1 MLKSMTGF
9 GRGEG
14 DTTLGKVVVESRSV
28 NHRYCDI
35 NIKLPKRLSL
45 FENRVKEIIR
55 SQVSRGRVDVSL
67 RLDNLGEE
75 KVQFSVDFNLAEQYY
90 RVLHDLK
97 ERLRLKDEITLNL
110 LAGAKDLI
118 TTKEELGD
126 MEPYWQEILPVVR
139 ESLKNMD
146 DMKRLEG
153 DSLAKDLQ
161 QRLGH
166 ITEQLQMIKQQF
178 PLRLRAFL
186 NRLQDRLRSLLEGME
201 TDPARFQQE
210 VAFLAER
217 TDITEE
223 IVRAESHLVQFR
235 TFLDGNE
242 PVGRKMD
249 FLLQEVHREVNTVSA
264 KANDAEISQRVV
276 EIKSELEKIREQVQN
291 VELVLSMKRG
301 LGTSTR

>member
-14 DTTLGKVVVESRSV
+14 DTALGKVVVESRSV

-45 FENRVKEIIR
+45 FENRLKEIIR
-55 SQVSRGRVDVSL
+55 SQVSRGRIDVFL
-67 RLDNLGEE
+67 RLDSLGEE
-75 KVQFSVDFNLAEQYY
+75 KVQLSVDLDLAEQYY

-118 TTKEELGD
+118 TAKEELGD
-126 MEPYWQEILPVVR
+126 MEPYWQEILPVLR
-139 ESLKNMD
+139 QSLKNMD
-146 DMKRLEG
+146 DMKRFEG
-153 DSLAKDLQ
+153 ESLTKDLQ
-161 QRLGH
+161 HRLDY

-186 NRLQDRLRSLLEGME
+186 TRLQDRLRSLLEGME
-201 TDPARFQQE
+201 TDPSRFQQE
-210 VAFLAER
+210 IAFLAER

-223 IVRAESHLVQFR
+223 VVRAESHLVQFR
-235 TFLDGNE
+235 SLLEGNE

-249 FLLQEVHREVNTVSA
+249 FLLQEIHREVNTVSA

-291 VELVLSMKRG
+291 VE
-301 LGTSTR
+301 

>member
-9 GRGEG
+9 GRAEGE
-14 DTTLGKVVVESRSV
+14 TTLGKVVVESRSV

-45 FENRVKEIIR
+45 FENRIKEIIR
-55 SQVSRGRVDVSL
+55 FQVSRGRIDVSL

-75 KVQFSVDFNLAEQYY
+75 KVQLSVDLDLAQQYY

-97 ERLRLKDEITLNL
+97 EKLQLKDEITLTL

-118 TTKEELGD
+118 TAKEESGD
-126 MEPYWQEILPVVR
+126 IEPYWQEVLPILKQ
-139 ESLKNMD
+139 SFKNMD

-153 DSLAKDLQ
+153 ESLTKDLQ
-161 QRLGH
+161 LRLER
-166 ITEQLQMIKQQF
+166 IDKQLQMIKQQF
-178 PLRLRAFL
+178 PSRLKDAL
-186 NRLQDRLRSLLEGME
+186 TRLHDRLRSLLEGME
-201 TDPARFQQE
+201 IDSSRFQQE

-223 IVRAESHLVQFR
+223 IVRAESHLAQFN
-235 TFLDGNE
+235 TLLGGNDA
-242 PVGRKMD
+242 VGRKMD
-249 FLLQEVHREVNTVSA
+249 FLLQEIHREVNTVSA
-264 KANDAEISQRVV
+264 KANDAEISQKVV

-291 VELVLSMKRG
+291 IE
-301 LGTSTR
+301 

>member
-28 NHRYCDI
+28 NHRYSDI
-35 NIKLPKRLSL
+35 NVKLPKRLNV

-55 SQVSRGRVDVSL
+55 SQVSRGRIDVSF

-75 KVQFSVDFNLAEQYY
+75 KVQLSVDLDLADQYY

-97 ERLRLKDEITLNL
+97 ERLRLKDEITLGL

-118 TTKEELGD
+118 VAKEELGD
-126 MEPYWQEILPVVR
+126 IEPYWQEILPVLKQ
-139 ESLKNMD
+139 SLKNMD

-153 DSLAKDLQ
+153 ESLTKDLQ
-161 QRLGH
+161 KRLEY

-186 NRLQDRLRSLLEGME
+186 TRLQDRLRSLLEGME
-201 TDPARFQQE
+201 ADPLRFQQE

-217 TDITEE
+217 ADITEE
-223 IVRAESHLVQFR
+223 IVRAESHLVQFKG
-235 TFLDGNE
+235 LLEGND

-249 FLLQEVHREVNTVSA
+249 FLLQEIHREVNTVSA

-291 VELVLSMKRG
+291 VE
-301 LGTSTR
+301 

>member
-14 DTTLGKVVVESRSV
+14 DTALGKVVVESRSV

-45 FENRVKEIIR
+45 FENRLKEIIR
-55 SQVSRGRVDVSL
+55 SQVSRGRIDVFL
-67 RLDNLGEE
+67 RLDSLGEE
-75 KVQFSVDFNLAEQYY
+75 KVQLSVDLDLAEQYY

-118 TTKEELGD
+118 TAKEELGD
-126 MEPYWQEILPVVR
+126 MEPYWQEILPVLR
-139 ESLKNMD
+139 QSLKNMD
-146 DMKRLEG
+146 DMKRFEG
-153 DSLAKDLQ
+153 ESLTKDLQ
-161 QRLGH
+161 HRLDY

-186 NRLQDRLRSLLEGME
+186 TRLQDRLRSLLEGME
-201 TDPARFQQE
+201 TDPSRFQQE

-235 TFLDGNE
+235 SLLEGNE

-249 FLLQEVHREVNTVSA
+249 FLLQEIHREVNTVSA

-291 VELVLSMKRG
+291 VE
-301 LGTSTR
+301 

>member
-14 DTTLGKVVVESRSV
+14 DTTLGRVVVESRSV
-28 NHRYCDI
+28 NHRYSDI
-35 NIKLPKRLSL
+35 NVKLPKRLNL
-45 FENRVKEIIR
+45 FENRIKEIIR
-55 SQVSRGRVDVSL
+55 SQVSRGRIDIFL

-75 KVQFSVDFNLAEQYY
+75 KVQLSVDLDLAEQYY
-90 RVLHDLK
+90 RIFHDLK

-118 TTKEELGD
+118 IAKEELGD
-126 MEPYWQEILPVVR
+126 IEPYWQEVLPVLKQ
-139 ESLKNMD
+139 SLKNMD

-153 DSLAKDLQ
+153 ESLTKDLQ
-161 QRLGH
+161 QRLEH
-166 ITEQLQMIKQQF
+166 ITGQLQMIKQQF
-178 PLRLRAFL
+178 PLRLGVFL
-186 NRLQDRLRSLLEGME
+186 SRLQDRLRSLLEGME
-201 TDPARFQQE
+201 TDPSRFQQE

-235 TFLDGNE
+235 SLLEGNE

-249 FLLQEVHREVNTVSA
+249 FLLQEIHREVNTVSA

-291 VELVLSMKRG
+291 VE
-301 LGTSTR
+301 

>member
-14 DTTLGKVVVESRSV
+14 DTALGKVVVESRSV

-45 FENRVKEIIR
+45 FENRLKEIIR
-55 SQVSRGRVDVSL
+55 SQVSRGRIDVFL
-67 RLDNLGEE
+67 RLDSLGEE
-75 KVQFSVDFNLAEQYY
+75 KVQLSVDLDLAEQYY

-118 TTKEELGD
+118 TAKEELGD
-126 MEPYWQEILPVVR
+126 MEPYWQEILPVLR
-139 ESLKNMD
+139 QSLKNMD
-146 DMKRLEG
+146 DMKRFEG
-153 DSLAKDLQ
+153 ESLAKDLQ
-161 QRLGH
+161 QRLDY

-186 NRLQDRLRSLLEGME
+186 TRLQDRLRSLLEGME
-201 TDPARFQQE
+201 TDPSRFQQE
-210 VAFLAER
+210 VALLAER

-235 TFLDGNE
+235 SLLGGNE

-249 FLLQEVHREVNTVSA
+249 FLLQEIHREVNTVSA

-291 VELVLSMKRG
+291 VE
-301 LGTSTR
+301 